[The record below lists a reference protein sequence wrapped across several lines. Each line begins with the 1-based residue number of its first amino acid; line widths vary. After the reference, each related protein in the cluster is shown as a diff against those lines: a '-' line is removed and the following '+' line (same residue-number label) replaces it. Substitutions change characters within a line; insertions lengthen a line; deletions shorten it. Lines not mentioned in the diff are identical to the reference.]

1 MYNEIAQ
8 YAELNKI
15 AEPKGIVIFGGTA
28 DKAIPLCELKQAFG
42 LNSNLYNRSIENL
55 SLTDAE
61 SVYTS
66 CISPIHPESILLHI
80 GECDINL
87 FSENPA
93 KFDNT
98 YRELINTIKDTD
110 KHCNIVIISLKNPDN
125 NTVISE
131 INKHLR
137 YIADSEHCEYG
148 DITSNRVWNP
158 KETKDVISFIYSLGF
173 VHPLNIKRP
182 IYDLTKILF
191 CYNTCNRTA

>member
-8 YAELNKI
+8 YTELNKI

-61 SVYTS
+61 SIYTV

-87 FSENPA
+87 FSETPA

-98 YRELINTIKDTD
+98 YRQLINTIKATD

-125 NTVISE
+125 NAVISE

-148 DITSNRVWNP
+148 DITANRVWNP

-191 CYNTCNRTA
+191 CYNTCNKTA